1 MAVWKRICCPVDY
14 SNASRTA
21 LVEAAELARRLEA
34 ELTVVSVAEIQP
46 QAVGFDA
53 PPVVSR
59 QEAGE
64 ARRELDRWVG
74 DAALVAPGR
83 VRGELLSGE
92 PATEIVRFLRDG
104 RFDLV
109 AMGTHGRKGL
119 ERLVLGSVTE
129 RVVRGAPCTVL
140 VVRPER
146 FGSEPD

>member
-1 MAVWKRICCPVDY
+1 MAVWKRICCPVDD

-21 LVEAAELARRLEA
+21 LVEAAEIARRIDG
-34 ELTVVSVAEIQP
+34 ELTVLRVTEIEP
-46 QAVGFDA
+46 AAVTFDA
-53 PPVVSR
+53 PPVKSR
-59 QEAGE
+59 QEADE

-74 DAALVAPGR
+74 DAAAIAPGR

-92 PATEIVRFLRDG
+92 PATEIIRFLRNG

-109 AMGTHGRKGL
+109 AMGTHGRKGV

-129 RVVRGAPCTVL
+129 RVVREAPCSVL

-146 FGSEPD
+146 FDSEPD